1 MRARAKGADRSSVTS
16 VIEWVWGRVVVVVV
30 EDGGWRVRKSGGVLI
45 KGHFPPIGCGGGWG
59 TTSDDT

>member
-30 EDGGWRVRKSGGVLI
+30 VE
-45 KGHFPPIGCGGGWG
+45 GGGFG
-59 TTSDDT
+59 RAAVF